1 MLRHLTSGES
11 HGKSLTTIIEGLPA
25 GVKFDIKRINEKMHR
40 RQGGYGRGGRMA
52 IEKDQVEFTAGLR
65 GAVTL
70 GSPLALVIT
79 NRDWQ
84 NWQQFMDPLQE
95 PVSDEKNVTKP
106 RPGHADLAG
115 ALKYRHLDIRNI
127 LERASARETTARVAI
142 GAVAQEFLLAFGIRV
157 QGQVAS
163 VEDIQ
168 ATISTEIADDSL
180 YETPF
185 YCMDINASEKMK
197 VRVDEARQKGDSLGG
212 IFQVVAQGLP
222 PGLGSHVHWD
232 RKLDGLISQ
241 ALMSIPSVKGVEIGE
256 GFLVSTLK
264 GSKAHDEIFYSSE
277 KSYYRKTNRAGGL
290 EGGLTN
296 GEKLVVRAAI
306 KPIPT
311 LLSPLE
317 SVDIV
322 SKETVL
328 AAVER
333 SDVCVVPAAAVVG
346 EAAVAWV
353 LAGVIL
359 EKFGG
364 DHLDETLDN
373 YHRYLSYLQTR

>member
-1 MLRHLTSGES
+1 
-11 HGKSLTTIIEGLPA
+11 
-25 GVKFDIKRINEKMHR
+25 
-40 RQGGYGRGGRMA
+40 
-52 IEKDQVEFTAGLR
+52 
-65 GAVTL
+65 
-70 GSPLALVIT
+70 
-79 NRDWQ
+79 
-84 NWQQFMDPLQE
+84 
-95 PVSDEKNVTKP
+95 
-106 RPGHADLAG
+106 
-115 ALKYRHLDIRNI
+115 
-127 LERASARETTARVAI
+127 
-142 GAVAQEFLLAFGIRV
+142 
-157 QGQVAS
+157 
-163 VEDIQ
+163 
-168 ATISTEIADDSL
+168 
-180 YETPF
+180 
-185 YCMDINASEKMK
+185 
-197 VRVDEARQKGDSLGG
+197 
-212 IFQVVAQGLP
+212 
-222 PGLGSHVHWD
+222 
-232 RKLDGLISQ
+232 
-241 ALMSIPSVKGVEIGE
+241 MSIPSVKGVEIGE

-264 GSKAHDEIFYSSE
+264 GSKVHDEIAYSLE

-317 SVDIV
+317 SVDLI

-333 SDVCVVPAAAVVG
+333 SDVSVVPAAAVVG

-353 LAGVIL
+353 LAGAIM

>member
-1 MLRHLTSGES
+1 
-11 HGKSLTTIIEGLPA
+11 
-25 GVKFDIKRINEKMHR
+25 
-40 RQGGYGRGGRMA
+40 
-52 IEKDQVEFTAGLR
+52 TAGLR
-65 GAVTL
+65 GSMTL

-115 ALKYRHLDIRNI
+115 ALKYRHIDIRNI
-127 LERASARETTARVAI
+127 LERASARETAIRVAI
-142 GAVAQEFLLAFGIRV
+142 GAIAQEFLLAFGIRV

-163 VEDIQ
+163 LENIQ
-168 ATISTEIADDSL
+168 AKIATDIVDDSL
-180 YETPF
+180 YDTSF
-185 YCMDINASEKMK
+185 YCMDIEASEKMK
-197 VRVDEARQKGDSLGG
+197 TQVDEARQNGDSLGG
-212 IFQVVAQGLP
+212 VFQVVAEGLP

-264 GSKAHDEIFYSSE
+264 GSKVHDEIAYSLE

-317 SVDIV
+317 SVDLI

-333 SDVCVVPAAAVVG
+333 SDVSVVPAAAVVG

-353 LAGVIL
+353 LAGAIM